1 MPEKNIYMDK
11 QSGKDFDR
19 PQYKRLLRKM
29 KKDDLL
35 YIKSI
40 DRLGRNYAE
49 ILEQW
54 RVLTKEKGIDIVVL
68 DMPLL
73 DTRRGKDLMGTFL
86 SDIVLQVLSFV
97 AEMSVPTSDSAK
109 PRESPPQKQRGFGLV
124 DRPNRCPK
132 ISISFTSGGRPGK
145 LQERQRQRNVG
156 CRCPHSA
163 TGQKFTKR
171 PNCCKHPI
179 LQKGVPSCKSGI
191 FIINFILPRI
201 HADFQHGIV
210 NDFAA
215 KRTLSASILRCEKV
229 HLLAKDPR
237 TF

>member
-1 MPEKNIYMDK
+1 
-11 QSGKDFDR
+11 
-19 PQYKRLLRKM
+19 M

-40 DRLGRNYAE
+40 DRLGRNYGE

-54 RVLTKEKGIDIVVL
+54 RILTKEKGIDIVVL

-97 AEMSVPTSDSAK
+97 AENERTNIRQRQAEGIAAAK
-109 PRESPPQKQRGFGLV
+109 ARGVRFGRPPK
-124 DRPNRCPK
+124 
-132 ISISFTSGGRPGK
+132 PGK

-179 LQKGVPSCKSGI
+179 LQKGVPSCKIGV
-191 FIINFILPRI
+191 FIIFFILPRI

-210 NDFAA
+210 NGTSFH
-215 KRTLSASILRCEKV
+215 R
-229 HLLAKDPR
+229 
-237 TF
+237 